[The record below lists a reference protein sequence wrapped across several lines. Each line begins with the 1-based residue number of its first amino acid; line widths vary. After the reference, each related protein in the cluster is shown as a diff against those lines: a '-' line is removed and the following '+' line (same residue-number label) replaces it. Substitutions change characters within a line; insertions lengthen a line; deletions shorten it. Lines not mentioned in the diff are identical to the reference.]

1 MSEDNEFI
9 IVLYAGSGLV
19 CIVSFIIY
27 IMRKYTCEEL
37 MNNDN
42 LC

>member
-1 MSEDNEFI
+1 MSVNDEFLI
-9 IVLYAGSGLV
+9 GLYAGSGLV

-37 MNNDN
+37 INNDN